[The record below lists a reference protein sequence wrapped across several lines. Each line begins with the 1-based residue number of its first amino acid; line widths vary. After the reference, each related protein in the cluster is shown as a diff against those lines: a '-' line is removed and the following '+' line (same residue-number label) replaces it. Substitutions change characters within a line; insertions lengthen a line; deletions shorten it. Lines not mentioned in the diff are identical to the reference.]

1 MEGLDT
7 IGSISA
13 HFSPAAASY
22 GGQLVPNFYVYEAP
36 AKRGRAWI
44 TVSKDDSTTT
54 ATFSF
59 WCMTAC
65 SNTDD
70 QKPGH
75 DPMTSLYESCLAMLA
90 VICVCKIEV
99 RADPQAVDEY
109 THEIC
114 YSTVL
119 GF

>member
-22 GGQLVPNFYVYEAP
+22 GGQLIPNFYVYEVL

-44 TVSKDDSTTT
+44 TVSEDDSKTT

-59 WCMTAC
+59 LRLIAC
-65 SNTDD
+65 SDTDD
-70 QKPGH
+70 QKPGC
-75 DPMTSLYESCLAMLA
+75 DLMTFVSGSFVAML
-90 VICVCKIEV
+90 VCKIEV
-99 RADPQAVDEY
+99 RADPQAVDEC
-109 THEIC
+109 TREIC